1 MNQAV
6 EDILLAKNGFVSS
19 ADVDTL
25 GIPRA
30 TLARSASNGELLRIS
45 RGPYCTPD
53 AWEDECLI
61 ASHRFGRGI
70 LSHETARTCRGSPK
84 APPSASP

>member
-45 RGPYCTPD
+45 RSLYCTPMP
-53 AWEDECLI
+53 
-61 ASHRFGRGI
+61 G
-70 LSHETARTCRGSPK
+70 K
-84 APPSASP
+84 MSAS